1 MEKKIIL
8 EEITRIHEMM
18 GIKTNK
24 HSLLLEWR
32 DVFGVGAK
40 EYETGGSK
48 QAFRQSWKDGL
59 EDMAPTFGS
68 KRSGGFMD
76 VNDMVNLGK
85 RYAREAGE
93 DVVDEAGAISYL
105 MREAGASYMTEYQK
119 LLTKLRTQEMELAAQ
134 ALEAGATARGKAALK
149 AWKDDMVEIRRQ
161 LDAGEIDLPTLKNNL
176 RNTIDLLNSQK
187 TTRANQAI
195 KDTLLPDLEQ
205 TAKELDDL
213 AGSLPEAGTRRAG
226 TNFAEDLEQRVQRE
240 LDDLDAAERAARE
253 AEEAEARR
261 IARET
266 EDAEDAARRKLKKDF
281 DDLLDSLKG
290 TSGRMSKSGLGN
302 LPWWMNTYKSKII
315 KELEKVKNDYLS
327 GRITKEQLE
336 ELADTELEKA
346 VKQAQTDAD
355 NASSVNR
362 SKARERA
369 AKWEKFY
376 DWWKR
381 GKPFKVTLAVVILL
395 SIFGLGPVIN
405 FFANRKD
412 EISETLDARE
422 LKKCFGGQLDK
433 LTDDQLSKFAKL
445 GFTCEGN
452 RNNVNS
458 PGTFV
463 SAVAFVGKGKDNPD
477 MFVVDVGTPP
487 VKKYYDASSGIE
499 IPAPDPSKTLTPTVI
514 TPPNQTTVDKSSD
527 AKSAAEAEYP
537 AFTATGAERDVND
550 GNIYTITMKSKTGD
564 NEVKIKRKWDGS
576 KFVQL

>member
-1 MEKKIIL
+1 MEKKLIL

-18 GIKTNK
+18 GIKSNK
-24 HSLLLEWR
+24 KNLLLEGWR
-32 DVFGVGAK
+32 EIFGVGAR
-40 EYETGGSK
+40 EYATGGGSQALRSNFK
-48 QAFRQSWKDGL
+48 QGI
-59 EDMAPTFGS
+59 EDLTPNYGT
-68 KRSGGFMD
+68 KRSGGYMSFDD
-76 VNDMVNLGK
+76 VVELGG
-85 RYAREAGE
+85 RYAREAGV
-93 DVVDEAGAISYL
+93 DVVDEAGALAYFF
-105 MREAGASYMTEYQK
+105 REAGQNAMNDYQK
-119 LLTKLRTQEMELAAQ
+119 LLTKLRIQRMEAAAQ
-134 ALEAGATARGKAALK
+134 ALEGSATARGKAALK
-149 AWKDDMVEIRRQ
+149 SFQDDMVEVRRQ
-161 LDAGEIDLPTLKNNL
+161 LDAGEIDLPTFKSSMDSLVAVIKG
-176 RNTIDLLNSQK
+176 TK
-187 TTRANQAI
+187 TTKANQAI
-195 KDTLLPDLEQ
+195 KDTLVPEMEK

-213 AGSLPEAGTRRAG
+213 AGSLPEAGAERVG
-226 TNFAEDLEQRVQRE
+226 IDFAKDLEQRVQKE
-240 LDDLDAAERAARE
+240 LDDLSAAERAARE

-266 EDAEDAARRKLKKDF
+266 EDAEDAARRKLKNDF

-290 TSGRMSKSGLGN
+290 TSGRMSKSGLGK

-327 GRITKEQLE
+327 GKITKEQLE

-346 VKQAQTDAD
+346 VKQAKVDAD
-355 NASSVNR
+355 NATGVTR
-362 SKARERA
+362 AKAKLRA
-369 AKWEKFY
+369 EKWQKFY
-376 DWWKR
+376 DYFKR
-381 GKPFKVTLAVVILL
+381 GRPFKITILVIILT
-395 SIFGLGPVIN
+395 SIFGLAPVIN
-405 FFANRKD
+405 YLANRKD

-422 LKKCFGGQLDK
+422 LKKCFGGQLDE

-463 SAVAFVGKGKDNPD
+463 SKVAYVGKGKDNPD

-487 VKKYYDASSGIE
+487 VKKYYDASSGVE
-499 IPAPDPSKTLTPTVI
+499 IPAPGSVTPTVI

-537 AFTATGAERDVND
+537 AFTATGVERDVND